1 MRYLLPALCVCLALS
16 LSARDALPTDNSTS
30 DVAQPRPIYRYL
42 FLFET
47 SSSMSRQKAIAAD
60 TAHRLILSG
69 IYGRMRAGDTFGL
82 WTFDER
88 LHTNVFPSQ
97 MWDPRRRRD
106 TANRAY
112 RFLLGQRLNKKDLAL
127 NQALDAMTQE
137 AKTSGSLTAFLFTDG
152 SEPVKGTR
160 FDEAINAI
168 FTQHAAG
175 MRKAKKPFVTV
186 FVAQDG
192 QFAAHAVTPGG
203 ELIYIPRLANTSAL
217 AKNSEQESN
226 APQDQAEPA
235 TKPEPTATENTAT
248 AQSRPPKKP
257 LTVEEIS
264 EALRQSPKKQT
275 NTAAP
280 ASPVFRGESST
291 NPVAPGEV
299 SKPTAGTPAPAP
311 GSSSLAQDLA
321 AAQNRSGAL
330 SNTSPP
336 AVTPTAPA
344 RNESNAPAEKNISAP
359 AKTIVPSAP
368 PKEEDAIAAAET
380 TTDKTGQSP
389 ASASAPPETAV
400 LFQPEAASNAW
411 KYLAAAG
418 ALLLVALTL
427 AWLYIRSMRYVPR
440 PSLISQSLDK
450 ENK

>member
-112 RFLLGQRLNKKDLAL
+112 RFLLDQRLNKRDLSL
-127 NQALDAMTQE
+127 NQALDALTQE

-152 SEPVKGTR
+152 SEPVKGTP

-168 FTQHAAG
+168 FTKHAAG

-192 QFAAHAVTPGG
+192 KFAAHAVTPGG
-203 ELIYIPRLANTSAL
+203 ELIYIPRLANTTAPT
-217 AKNSEQESN
+217 KNSEQESN
-226 APQDQAEPA
+226 APQDQAELA

-248 AQSRPPKKP
+248 AQTQKKP

-264 EALRQSPKKQT
+264 EALRQSAKKQT

-280 ASPVFRGESST
+280 ASLIFRGESST
-291 NPVAPGEV
+291 NPVSPGEV
-299 SKPTAGTPAPAP
+299 SKLTAGTPAPAP
-311 GSSSLAQDLA
+311 GPSSPARDLA
-321 AAQNRSGAL
+321 AAQNQSGAL

-336 AVTPTAPA
+336 ALTPTAPA
-344 RNESNAPAEKNISAP
+344 RNESNAPTEKNISTP
-359 AKTIVPSAP
+359 AKTI
-368 PKEEDAIAAAET
+368 EI
-380 TTDKTGQSP
+380 GR
-389 ASASAPPETAV
+389 ASCRERV
-400 LFQPEAASNAW
+400 
-411 KYLAAAG
+411 
-418 ALLLVALTL
+418 
-427 AWLYIRSMRYVPR
+427 
-440 PSLISQSLDK
+440 
-450 ENK
+450 